1 MEPVAQG
8 DVLGRVAEDLFFIF
22 PRIGRSIRRKL
33 LKTAVS
39 GFREDIAPPHFEIMK
54 LLGEAG
60 PLHITEVGESLRIA
74 GPQMTHLV
82 DKLVD
87 LGLVRREM
95 GKVDRRVINIML
107 TNKARAILVEH
118 EGRVK
123 DAIQETLAGLTG
135 EELEDLLSSLKKLR
149 DIVAKLP

>member
-1 MEPVAQG
+1 
-8 DVLGRVAEDLFFIF
+8 
-22 PRIGRSIRRKL
+22 
-33 LKTAVS
+33 
-39 GFREDIAPPHFEIMK
+39 
-54 LLGEAG
+54 
-60 PLHITEVGESLRIA
+60 
-74 GPQMTHLV
+74 MTHLV